1 MEQCDKF
8 KNKFRRIILWIFD
21 AKSNNQLTKLNEK
34 TQPILNRFQISLNMA
49 FFFKKKF
56 YRNL

>member
-34 TQPILNRFQISLNMA
+34 T
-49 FFFKKKF
+49 
-56 YRNL
+56 